1 MWQKAGLI
9 PSRPPVYHR
18 LEKQP
23 HTFTDNFEPPGSLR
37 LRVSG
42 LWGGSRRRATP
53 PRGEHAK
60 NHTQKTPP
68 TDRPLCERDECQTA
82 MWCQLPRG
90 GILQKKGATVNLWR
104 ERVINLSEG
113 GGIKRAR
120 THGGGSDSSQFMG
133 WSTYSFSHAPAFP
146 CVGCNTARPPQRGAA
161 SPGGIAVMA
170 GVMMRRRWVRAWPPS
185 AINVPARMRPIC
197 HVWTIF
203 RRKRE
208 KGTFW
213 LQN

>member
-42 LWGGSRRRATP
+42 LWGGSSRRATS

-60 NHTQKTPP
+60 NLTQKPPP
-68 TDRPLCERDECQTA
+68 TDQPFVKGTTLTA
-82 MWCQLPRG
+82 VARRTSTLPPNSHVVPVAARWPSAN
-90 GILQKKGATVNLWR
+90 KGATVNLWR

-113 GGIKRAR
+113 ERIKRAH

-133 WSTYSFSHAPAFP
+133 WSTYSFSHAPAVP
-146 CVGCNTARPPQRGAA
+146 PSTVWAATPHGSHREEQHLRVAALSRPAWWWEGT
-161 SPGGIAVMA
+161 GFV
-170 GVMMRRRWVRAWPPS
+170 RRRHQR
-185 AINVPARMRPIC
+185 
-197 HVWTIF
+197 
-203 RRKRE
+203 
-208 KGTFW
+208 
-213 LQN
+213 